1 MLRICHLRFLELEE
15 AFENQR
21 PRNLG
26 YSDLLPIQW
35 KLRLEGFKGLV
46 MINVAEYKN
55 LTEHQQA
62 APESIGVT
70 RACRR
75 AASVG
80 PDQLPMS

>member
-1 MLRICHLRFLELEE
+1 MLRICHLRFFELEE

-26 YSDLLPIQW
+26 FSDLLFIQW

-55 LTEHQQA
+55 FTKHQQA
-62 APESIGVT
+62 VSESIGVT
-70 RACRR
+70 RACRK
-75 AASVG
+75 AVSVG
-80 PDQLPMS
+80 PDQLPIN